1 MVRAEQERKHKKH
14 WTKQMDIRD
23 GWGLRTKRWKRPH
36 CIIQIISTDE
46 YKSDTEIRP
55 NEMGWKQD
63 NRNLTTQEEVEM
75 TITKI
80 QTKIQDWLW
89 NNQGISMEPP
99 RDSTI
104 I

>member
-1 MVRAEQERKHKKH
+1 
-14 WTKQMDIRD
+14 MDIRD
-23 GWGLRTKRWKRPH
+23 GWGLRTKRRKIPH
-36 CIIQIISTDE
+36 RIIQIISTDE

-63 NRNLTTQEEVEM
+63 NRNLTTQKEVET
-75 TITKI
+75 TIAKI

-89 NNQGISMEPP
+89 NNQDISIQPP
-99 RDSTI
+99 RDSAI